1 MPRDDLIL
9 VEDMLE
15 EVRDAL
21 EFVRGYDLDRFL
33 TDRLTCKAVA
43 YSLQVLG
50 EAANHVSEALVE
62 AHPDLPWR
70 EMIDMRHRL
79 VHGYR
84 AVSFEIVWAVT
95 KEELPELDILLSD
108 LAEELGAS

>member
-21 EFVRGYDLDRFL
+21 EFVQGFDLESFL
-33 TDRLTCKAVA
+33 ADKRTCKAVA
-43 YSLQVLG
+43 YSLQSLG
-50 EAANHVSEALVE
+50 EAANHLSDQFIAE
-62 AHPDLPWR
+62 HP
-70 EMIDMRHRL
+70 EMTWHEIIGMRHRL

-95 KEELPELDILLSD
+95 KEELPALEILLSD
-108 LAEELGAS
+108 LAEE

>member
-21 EFVRGYDLDRFL
+21 EFVQGFDLESFL
-33 TDRLTCKAVA
+33 ADKRTCKAVA
-43 YSLQVLG
+43 YSLQSLG
-50 EAANHVSEALVE
+50 EAANHLSDQFIAE
-62 AHPDLPWR
+62 HP
-70 EMIDMRHRL
+70 EMTWHEIIGMRHRL

-95 KEELPELDILLSD
+95 KEELPALEILLSD
-108 LAEELGAS
+108 LV

>member
-21 EFVRGYDLDRFL
+21 EFIRGFGLERFL
-33 TDRLTCKAVA
+33 ADKRTCKAVA
-43 YSLQVLG
+43 YSLQTLG
-50 EAANHVSEALVE
+50 EAANHVSERFMAEHPLV
-62 AHPDLPWR
+62 PWR
-70 EMIDMRHRL
+70 DVIGMRHRL

-84 AVSFEIVWAVT
+84 AVSFEIVWAVA
-95 KEELPELDILLSD
+95 KEELPEVEILLSD
-108 LAEELGAS
+108 LVEE

>member
-21 EFVRGYDLDRFL
+21 EFVRGFNLESFLADR
-33 TDRLTCKAVA
+33 RTCKAVA
-43 YSLQVLG
+43 YSLQTLG
-50 EAANHVSEALVE
+50 EAANHLSDHFIAE
-62 AHPDLPWR
+62 HPDVTWH
-70 EMIDMRHRL
+70 EIVGMRHRL

-84 AVSFEIVWAVT
+84 AISFEIVWAVT
-95 KEELPELDILLSD
+95 KEELPALEIMLSD
-108 LAEELGAS
+108 LVEE

>member
-1 MPRDDLIL
+1 MLRDDHVL

-21 EFVRGYDLDRFL
+21 EFVQGFDLARFL
-33 TDRLTCKAVA
+33 ADKRTCKAVA
-43 YSLQVLG
+43 YSLQTLG
-50 EAANHVSEALVE
+50 EAANHVSEHFIAE
-62 AHPDLPWR
+62 HPDLPWQ
-70 EMIDMRHRL
+70 EMIGMRHRL

-95 KEELPELDILLSD
+95 KEELPALKTLLSD
-108 LAEELGAS
+108 LVEE

>member
-1 MPRDDLIL
+1 MQRDDLVL

-21 EFVRGYDLDRFL
+21 EFVRGYGLKRFL
-33 TDRLTCKAVA
+33 DDRRTCKAVA
-43 YSLQVLG
+43 YSLQTLG
-50 EAANHVSEALVE
+50 EAANHVSERFMAEHPLV
-62 AHPDLPWR
+62 PWR
-70 EMIDMRHRL
+70 DIIGMRHRL

-95 KEELPELDILLSD
+95 KEELPELEILLSD
-108 LAEELGAS
+108 LVEE

>member
-9 VEDMLE
+9 VEDMLN

-21 EFVRGYDLDRFL
+21 EFVRGVNLDAFL
-33 TDRLTCKAVA
+33 ADRRTCKAVA
-43 YSLQVLG
+43 YSLQTLG
-50 EAANHVSEALVE
+50 EAASHVSEVFIAG
-62 AHPDLPWR
+62 HPDLPWH
-70 EMIDMRHRL
+70 EMIGMRHRL

-95 KEELPELDILLSD
+95 KEELPELEILLSD
-108 LAEELGAS
+108 LVEE